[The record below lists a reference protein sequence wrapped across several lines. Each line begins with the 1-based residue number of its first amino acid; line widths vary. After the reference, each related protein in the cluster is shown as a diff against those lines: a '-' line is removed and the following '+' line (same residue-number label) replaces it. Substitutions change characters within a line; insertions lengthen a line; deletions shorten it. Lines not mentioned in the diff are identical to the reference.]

1 MKKILLVVGVLTT
14 GIVNAQTINW
24 DLSPIITMLRT
35 LIPNVLAV
43 VCIVALVGWTA
54 FNLFKNWDNRQEIM
68 TNFLWTLLGITIA
81 YGIVRVG
88 ITVFL

>member
-1 MKKILLVVGVLTT
+1 MKKFLLVVGVLMAE
-14 GIVNAQTINW
+14 VVSAQTINW
-24 DLSPIITMLRT
+24 DLSPITTMLRT
-35 LIPNVLAV
+35 LIPNILAV
-43 VCIVALVGWTA
+43 ICVVALVGWTA

-81 YGIVRVG
+81 YGIVRIG